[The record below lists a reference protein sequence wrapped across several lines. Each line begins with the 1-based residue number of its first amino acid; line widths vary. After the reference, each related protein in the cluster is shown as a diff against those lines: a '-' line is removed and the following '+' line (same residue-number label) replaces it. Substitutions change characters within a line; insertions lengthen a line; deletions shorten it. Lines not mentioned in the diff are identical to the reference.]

1 MMMRVSVS
9 FVAIATLLASL
20 CGQAAEIN
28 SSNPLSS
35 YPALSKL
42 VKDAVGPTLVS
53 QEGEQ
58 IAVLWRD
65 TYGNKTPSHLYL
77 GGIDGKGNTNWH
89 FSHGTPRAL
98 TLQAGKVIAI
108 STIETHDGASEVRIA
123 DNQSHLVTGLTLP
136 LNGNTFGFTADGH
149 AFVVHH
155 DAETDKRYEEH
166 NGHFEA
172 VEVAQ

>member
-9 FVAIATLLASL
+9 FVAIATLLTSL
-20 CGQAAEIN
+20 CSQAGEIN
-28 SSNPLSS
+28 PSNLLSS
-35 YPALSKL
+35 SPALSKL
-42 VKDAVGPTLVS
+42 VKDAVGSTLVA
-53 QEGEQ
+53 QEGDQ

-65 TYGNKTPSHLYL
+65 TYGNKSPSHLYL
-77 GGIDGKGNTNWH
+77 GSIDGKGSTNWH

-98 TLQAGKVIAI
+98 TLQNGKVIAI
-108 STIETHDGASEVRIA
+108 STVETHDGTSEVRIA

-136 LNGNTFGFTADGH
+136 LNGNTFGFTSDGH

-155 DAETDKRYEEH
+155 DANADKRYEEH